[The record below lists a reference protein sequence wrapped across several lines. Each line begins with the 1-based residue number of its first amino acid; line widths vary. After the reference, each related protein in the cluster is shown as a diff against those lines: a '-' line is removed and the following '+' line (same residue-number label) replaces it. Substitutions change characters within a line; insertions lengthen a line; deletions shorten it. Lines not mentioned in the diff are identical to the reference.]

1 MPRSTKHLQTC
12 SRFGRV
18 KHTHGLVFNNYRYS
32 TVVILQLKF
41 EFLSEFPFWISTGE
55 DTSTSSRFTDSGS
68 AKVTDNTSAVIS
80 FKLPSILESCGRQPL
95 SSRRSISSS
104 SDEGDTIPFQ
114 KGHFSHLQRGCQSTQ
129 KASVKSTPDVKSGEL
144 GHPRDATNLSRPWHN
159 SRADRLQE

>member
-1 MPRSTKHLQTC
+1 MFKIWWNGAPD
-12 SRFGRV
+12 
-18 KHTHGLVFNNYRYS
+18 LVFNNYQYHCCNF
-32 TVVILQLKF
+32 TTKIWF
-41 EFLSEFPFWISTGE
+41 FSEFPFWISTGE

-68 AKVTDNTSAVIS
+68 AKFADNTSAVIS

-104 SDEGDTIPFQ
+104 SDEADTIPFQ

-144 GHPRDATNLSRPWHN
+144 GHPRDATNLSGPYACHN